1 MKGLKIIPMF
11 LGLIVLSYI
20 GIMFVEANRDE
31 VSITFGSYQSA
42 PTALGFVVLT
52 SILIGMV
59 VAGLLCSIEML
70 ALYVQNKSLKRRLTS
85 QAPTPK
91 PTRAAPSLEPA
102 DVAPNRPAGDLP

>member
-11 LGLIVLSYI
+11 LGLIILSYI

-31 VSITFGSYQSA
+31 VSITFGNYQSS

-52 SILIGMV
+52 SILIGMIT
-59 VAGLLCSIEML
+59 AGLMCSIEML
-70 ALYVQNKSLKRRLTS
+70 ALYVQNKNLKRRLTLHAS
-85 QAPTPK
+85 QPK

-102 DVAPNRPAGDLP
+102 DIAPSRPAGDLP